1 MALLEFRESSG
12 AGSARGGSQGRGGG
26 VGHHGKMRLRLTWEM
41 DIPMCHSQTIRWIR
55 AGIDLKWLVDWNTG
69 FFKKKSQPSTG
80 KKTEIPCLPPQPPT
94 SMLWSEVPSCFFWRP
109 PNTKFRRQHWIGGR
123 GDMTS
128 VWPLWCGTV
137 LHGMAVFFEE
147 LGMFGWDWQ
156 MLGWIYQAFQT
167 VAFEKSHPL
176 CLAINWILS
185 TMGSTLIPMCN
196 YPHSGMSSNQ
206 CFQVQ
211 APKDDPLLKL
221 LSSTFLTPDF
231 FAPWAEQLRQMPPV
245 LKKPAA
251 KIAEPDAEP
260 EETKVRRGLYFNNGS
275 VDWKNW
281 VYNHWIFGTY
291 FWTRPYFGRG
301 SGLPWVGHK
310 NSICINL
317 PTILFED

>member
-26 VGHHGKMRLRLTWEM
+26 DMGNGYPDVSFPNHPMNQRDWFEM
-41 DIPMCHSQTIRWIR
+41 IGW
-55 AGIDLKWLVDWNTG
+55 LKYRVLQ
-69 FFKKKSQPSTG
+69 KKSSHPQET
-80 KKTEIPCLPPQPPT
+80 TEIPCLPPQAPT
-94 SMLWSEVPSCFFWRP
+94 SMLWSEVPSCFFEG
-109 PNTKFRRQHWIGGR
+109 RQTQNSEDNIELGDGG
-123 GDMTS
+123 T
-128 VWPLWCGTV
+128 WPLWCGTV

-291 FWTRPYFGRG
+291 FWTKPYFGRG

>member
-221 LSSTFLTPDF
+221 LSSQTLIFNLSHPRLLCPLGRA
-231 FAPWAEQLRQMPPV
+231 APADAACAEEAGGEDRGARCRAGGNQG
-245 LKKPAA
+245 
-251 KIAEPDAEP
+251 AERIILQQWQCWL
-260 EETKVRRGLYFNNGS
+260 EELGL
-275 VDWKNW
+275 
-281 VYNHWIFGTY
+281 
-291 FWTRPYFGRG
+291 
-301 SGLPWVGHK
+301 
-310 NSICINL
+310 
-317 PTILFED
+317 